1 MKRCLLT
8 IGGLDVLGGGGIG
21 TDMKTMEH
29 YGFFLGVLSFFVGF
43 LLIHWIAYPVLSKSR
58 LFFMKWT
65 VLLLRCS

>member
-29 YGFFLGVLSFFVGF
+29 YGFFSLSVIGLVAGLEQESFVF
-43 LLIHWIAYPVLSKSR
+43 H
-58 LFFMKWT
+58 
-65 VLLLRCS
+65 